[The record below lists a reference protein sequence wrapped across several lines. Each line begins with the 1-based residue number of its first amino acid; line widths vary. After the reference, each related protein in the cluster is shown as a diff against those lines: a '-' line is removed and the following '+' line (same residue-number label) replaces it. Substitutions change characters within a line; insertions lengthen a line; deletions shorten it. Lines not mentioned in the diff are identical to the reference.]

1 MIIHFARRFNAL
13 LCRRVCVRCS
23 GGLARTCPLSRCGRS
38 RTPISRR
45 CSARCVIRNRSGWR
59 RSPPKTQA
67 TGAPSILT
75 WPGSEASDRICAA
88 FQPGVTEVIADLTT
102 TTFCDSS
109 GVRHLLLA
117 HERASAS
124 EVQLRFAVPSDCP
137 VRRVLKLTGVH
148 RVLAVYP
155 TLAEAMTG
163 GLPPDPAGR
172 APSEPAAHTHPFGDK
187 ISISRTGWVLRSR
200 PPPGDWHA
208 SATITVPPDPPYRH
222 TRVFA
227 WPGDGQRC
235 SVMRGW
241 K

>member
-1 MIIHFARRFNAL
+1 MLILGFQHGGQLASASGRQPAVASFGDGFPDQLGNIDDEIRSGLTWIAGGEDLAGTDADDVVQPTVGVAVGQAKHRTDDLAAS
-13 LCRRVCVRCS
+13 RRVGAAVPVPLHHDR
-23 GGLARTCPLSRCGRS
+23 GPVVGL
-38 RTPISRR
+38 
-45 CSARCVIRNRSGWR
+45 
-59 RSPPKTQA
+59 
-67 TGAPSILT
+67 
-75 WPGSEASDRICAA
+75 E
-88 FQPGVTEVIADLTT
+88 PGVTEVIADLTT

-137 VRRVLKLTGVH
+137 VRRVLELTGVH

-155 TLAEAMTG
+155 TLAEAVTG

-172 APSEPAAHTHPFGDK
+172 AHSEPAAYTHPFGKK

-208 SATITVPPDPPYRH
+208 NVTITVPP
-222 TRVFA
+222 
-227 WPGDGQRC
+227 
-235 SVMRGW
+235 
-241 K
+241 

>member
-1 MIIHFARRFNAL
+1 MAQDM
-13 LCRRVCVRCS
+13 
-23 GGLARTCPLSRCGRS
+23 P
-38 RTPISRR
+38 
-45 CSARCVIRNRSGWR
+45 VIVTL
-59 RSPPKTQA
+59 PA
-67 TGAPSILT
+67 EIDLT
-75 WPGSEASDRICAA
+75 NSEEVSDRICAA

-137 VRRVLKLTGVH
+137 VRRVLELTGVH

-155 TLAEAMTG
+155 TLAEAVTG

-172 APSEPAAHTHPFGDK
+172 AHSEPAAYTHPFGKK

-200 PPPGDWHA
+200 PPPGVWRA
-208 SATITVPPDPPYRH
+208 NATITVPP
-222 TRVFA
+222 
-227 WPGDGQRC
+227 
-235 SVMRGW
+235 
-241 K
+241 